1 MRKGTVLITGAST
14 GIGQA
19 TALLLD
25 RLGYRVF
32 AGYRRQADAEA
43 LRAAGSMNLR
53 PVRLDVTDPE
63 DVQTAVAEV
72 NEACGAAGL
81 TALINNAGYTYVS
94 AFECTE
100 EAQARAL
107 METNFFGLY
116 RLSQACLPLLR
127 RKVHHSGGTAKLI
140 NIGSVGSL
148 IGIPW
153 QAFYHASKFA
163 LLGLSESLQI
173 ETYQHGI
180 RVSVVCPG
188 GIKTP
193 FVAKFGESARRAL
206 DRMPEPGRNLYG
218 RGLTALSQMAG
229 QVERLGS
236 KPEAVARQVS
246 RLMEKAN
253 PPFRLLVG
261 PDAMLLNALRAGLPK
276 PLFHAFLR
284 SAFGG

>member
-100 EAQARAL
+100 EVQARAL

-163 LLGLSESLQI
+163 CRSHCKSRLTSMGSESRLCV
-173 ETYQHGI
+173 
-180 RVSVVCPG
+180 RVASRRLSWRS
-188 GIKTP
+188 
-193 FVAKFGESARRAL
+193 SARVHG
-206 DRMPEPGRNLYG
+206 GRWIACRSPDG
-218 RGLTALSQMAG
+218 TSMAG
-229 QVERLGS
+229 
-236 KPEAVARQVS
+236 A
-246 RLMEKAN
+246 
-253 PPFRLLVG
+253 
-261 PDAMLLNALRAGLPK
+261 
-276 PLFHAFLR
+276 
-284 SAFGG
+284 